1 MKLLLSHSWPGNI
14 REFMNV
20 IESVCAVCGGNTV
33 SSEHLMQVFEP
44 KANHVVGTR
53 PRMEM
58 EIREAL
64 RMTRGNKARAAKLL
78 GIARRTLYRRIKR
91 YGIVTDVSQ

>member
-1 MKLLLSHSWPGNI
+1 
-14 REFMNV
+14 
-20 IESVCAVCGGNTV
+20 
-33 SSEHLMQVFEP
+33 
-44 KANHVVGTR
+44 
-53 PRMEM
+53 MEM

-64 RMTRGNKARAAKLL
+64 RVTRGNKVRAAKLL